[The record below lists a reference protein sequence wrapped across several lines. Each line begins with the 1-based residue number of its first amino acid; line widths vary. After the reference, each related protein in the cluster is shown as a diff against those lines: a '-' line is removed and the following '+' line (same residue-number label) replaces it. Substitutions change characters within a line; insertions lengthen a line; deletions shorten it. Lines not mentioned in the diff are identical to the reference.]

1 MKANKQFFFFFF
13 KAIGIYLIWFVC
25 YDLWLKKVGD
35 VDEYLINNLVYLAF
49 EGLSFLG
56 YFVNMDGFKLS
67 IVGAKAGV
75 RVGSGCNGLELLA
88 LFSGFVL
95 VFEGSWKHKVW
106 FIPAGIIILHF
117 FNVLRI
123 MALAV
128 NGLTSKVMLE
138 FNHKYTFTIIL
149 YCFTFSGWYVWV
161 KYFSNI
167 QSDHHENTIS
177 E

>member
-1 MKANKQFFFFFF
+1 MKKNKFILIFIG
-13 KAIGIYLIWFVC
+13 KAIFLYLIWFIC

-35 VDEYLINNLVYLAF
+35 VDDYIINNLVYLAF

-75 RVGSGCNGLELLA
+75 RVGSGCNGLELLV

-95 VFEGSWKHKVW
+95 IFEGSWKHKFW

-117 FNVLRI
+117 LNVLRI
-123 MALAV
+123 MVLAL
-128 NGLTSKVMLE
+128 NGLTSKAMLE
-138 FNHKYTFTIIL
+138 FNHKYTFTILL
-149 YCFTFSGWYVWV
+149 YCLTFFGWYLWV

-167 QSDHHENTIS
+167 QSGHHENTGS